1 MRNVVVLFTLY
12 VVLALVYA
20 LARIYGGFGP
30 WFLFGA
36 LICLT
41 LYETATYRSLRRR
54 YAITRRLSAV
64 RVAAGGQVDITLQVQ
79 ISRSGLIPLH
89 WLRIEDDLPAK
100 LMVRLAQP
108 YQMVYPWRD
117 LQATVRYSLDRIP
130 RGAYRMAGAYVVSG
144 DIFGLLNR
152 RVYVPTEGQVVAY
165 PETRRLARYGLMER
179 SRQGSRVNHARSSD
193 DAARV
198 IGIRDYVPGDRL
210 SRIHWP
216 ATARTGALRSKEF
229 EHYVMNEVVLILDA
243 TKLAYAHDQVSFELA
258 LSLAGSLAEFL
269 NQSGVAFGL
278 QAFAHQHVDL
288 SVARGDV
295 HLIRVMEYL
304 AVMQADGEEAVGD
317 SLWRLAGLASQTT
330 VVIITQTLGAEWLKL
345 AVLAKER
352 QLRVDL
358 FVTRLPDTSL
368 TLAEQELCDTLGAHG
383 FRVRTIHTIDEIDAS
398 MALTRQRLRE
408 E

>member
-1 MRNVVVLFTLY
+1 MRNVLVLLSLYLVLIVVY
-12 VVLALVYA
+12 V

-36 LICLT
+36 LICMS

-54 YAITRRLSAV
+54 YAMTRHVSVSRL
-64 RVAAGGQVDITLQVQ
+64 AAGGTVEITLDVQ
-79 ISRSGLIPLH
+79 ISRSGWIPLH
-89 WLRIEDDLPAK
+89 WLRIEDDLPPK

-108 YQMVYPWRD
+108 YQMTYPWRD
-117 LQATVRYSLDRIP
+117 RQTTVRYMIDHIP
-130 RGAYRMAGAYVVSG
+130 RGSYRMPGAYVVSG

-152 RVYVPTEGQVVAY
+152 RVYVPTAGQVIAY
-165 PETRRLARYGLMER
+165 PETRRLMGFSVVERARP
-179 SRQGSRVNHARSSD
+179 GSRVNHARSSD

-243 TKLAYAHDQVSFELA
+243 TKLSYGHDPLSFELA
-258 LSLAGSLAEFL
+258 LSLAGSFAEFL
-269 NQSGVAFGL
+269 HQSETAFGL
-278 QAFAHQHVDL
+278 QVFAGQHIDL
-288 SVARGDV
+288 PVGRGDV
-295 HLIRVMEYL
+295 NLIRVMEYL
-304 AVMQADGEEAVGD
+304 AVMQADGEEAIAD
-317 SLWRLAGLASQTT
+317 TLWRLAGLPSQTT
-330 VVIITQTLGAEWLKL
+330 VVVIGHTLGSEWLKF

-352 QLRVDL
+352 QLKVEL
-358 FVTRLPDTSL
+358 LITRLPNTSL
-368 TLAEQELCDTLGAHG
+368 STDEAELCDALRSHG
-383 FRVRTIHTIDEIDAS
+383 FRIRTIHSIDEIDANV
-398 MALTRQRLRE
+398 ALSRQRPRE